1 MGRLGVALGVV
12 TSGLGE
18 GGGVWA
24 GFSETAGN
32 GVTRRL
38 IGEGVDAESLGLDSG
53 EFGERGPRRRG
64 PMGDCGGLA
73 EERENLGFV
82 SVEDIDIAYTRRST
96 WFNFKLDSKLDP
108 RSSVRNKS
116 NKLSIFADP
125 IAVLSA
131 GTYPHSR
138 LNPGSCNGMQLV
150 MGFDM
155 SL

>member
-1 MGRLGVALGVV
+1 MRRLGVALGVV

-18 GGGVWA
+18 GGGVWE

-64 PMGDCGGLA
+64 PMGDWGGLG

-82 SVEDIDIAYTRRST
+82 SVEDIDICVYQTL
-96 WFNFKLDSKLDP
+96 NVVQLQVGLDP

-116 NKLSIFADP
+116 N
-125 IAVLSA
+125 
-131 GTYPHSR
+131 
-138 LNPGSCNGMQLV
+138 
-150 MGFDM
+150 
-155 SL
+155 